1 VVPAHRYPHYTC
13 YSCPLLASTSYLPVD
28 VCEEEGWLILMLLT
42 RHPPWL
48 LVPLLFLP
56 VALGV
61 VGNLAVVH
69 PQNRGR
75 RTTFVKKAE

>member
-1 VVPAHRYPHYTC
+1 
-13 YSCPLLASTSYLPVD
+13 